1 MTRTTTCT
9 KSQAIMQKAE
19 GLHPPR
25 INRHPR
31 RKVKRAVSEITKTN
45 NYEKNHRQK
54 QRIDTKKPKR
64 TLSMK

>member
-9 KSQAIMQKAE
+9 KSQAIMQKIE
-19 GLHPPR
+19 GLRPPR

-31 RKVKRAVSEITKTN
+31 RKVKRAVSEITKTK

-54 QRIDTKKPKR
+54 QRNDTKKPKR